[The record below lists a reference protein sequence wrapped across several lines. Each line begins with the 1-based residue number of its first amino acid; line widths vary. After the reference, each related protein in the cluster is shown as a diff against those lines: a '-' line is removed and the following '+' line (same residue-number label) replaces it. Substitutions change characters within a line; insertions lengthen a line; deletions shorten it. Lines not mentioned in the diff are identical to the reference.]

1 MGAGMVAVLDPSA
14 ADAAIAALAARDI
27 PAWVC
32 GEVTA
37 NPGGTGHPRGHL
49 REVGPRHRDHGTQ
62 ERAEVSG

>member
-37 NPGGTGHPRGHL
+37 NAGGTVAL
-49 REVGPRHRDHGTQ
+49 EGTY
-62 ERAEVSG
+62 AK